1 MSQTIKVGLIGGT
14 GLADLLREGG
24 GGKRHEL
31 KTPFGSPSDAIV
43 ETEWENLPVLLLGR
57 HGPGHMLNPSQVP
70 FRANIFALKQL
81 GCTHILASGAVG
93 SLRQELKPT
102 DLVIPDQVIDKTH
115 QRPSTFFEK
124 ARSTSNSPNLFAPFC
139 VEY

>member
-70 FRANIFALKQL
+70 FRATF
-81 GCTHILASGAVG
+81 S
-93 SLRQELKPT
+93 
-102 DLVIPDQVIDKTH
+102 
-115 QRPSTFFEK
+115 PSSNLD
-124 ARSTSNSPNLFAPFC
+124 ARTSSPPARWEVCGRN
-139 VEY
+139 